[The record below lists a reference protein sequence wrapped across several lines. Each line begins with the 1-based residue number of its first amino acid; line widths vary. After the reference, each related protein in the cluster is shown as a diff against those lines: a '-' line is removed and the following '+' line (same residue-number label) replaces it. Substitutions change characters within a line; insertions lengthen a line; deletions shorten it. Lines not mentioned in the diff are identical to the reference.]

1 MAYRVRRRHHRLPTS
16 LVIESAV
23 NISAQFRFAASA
35 LPMNASDFWG
45 IAGTFTVLRYYGQVD
60 LE

>member
-1 MAYRVRRRHHRLPTS
+1 MAYRVRRRHQRLPTS

-35 LPMNASDFWG
+35 LPMNASDYTTTDPLSRS
-45 IAGTFTVLRYYGQVD
+45 AFT
-60 LE
+60 

>member
-1 MAYRVRRRHHRLPTS
+1 MAYRVRRRHQRLPTS

-35 LPMNASDFWG
+35 LPMNASDKP
-45 IAGTFTVLRYYGQVD
+45 AR
-60 LE
+60 

>member
-35 LPMNASDFWG
+35 LPMNASDNSSGERLLHRSAKHGG
-45 IAGTFTVLRYYGQVD
+45 I
-60 LE
+60 